1 MLNPIFAPK
10 HMRELYPVFQP
21 IAEEVKAIIEGEVL
35 AGKEYVDIMNWT
47 SRAALEY
54 VGRGGLGYNF
64 DALDKDEQRNEY
76 SEAIKTLT

>member
-1 MLNPIFAPK
+1 M
-10 HMRELYPVFQP
+10 
-21 IAEEVKAIIEGEVL
+21 KAIIENEVL

-64 DALDKDEQRNEY
+64 DALNKNEQRNEY
-76 SEAIKTLT
+76 SEAIKTITWVSL